1 MGGKPFSRLHQPWV
15 DASSVTPVFSSCAV
29 LSVPLLASQ
38 AQPQPSHQLV
48 LPWPAAP
55 LLEELIGTGLLLLW
69 LQARV
74 EQLLCSRAE
83 SAPAALLELQ
93 QAAMAPAT
101 QTWDSWCEQRRLDPA
116 CLDGLAAQRQQLED
130 LKQGWF
136 AKRAHE
142 LFLEQGSL
150 LDQVRFSVL
159 QTTDPDLAQEWFF
172 KLQDGESEYADLA
185 LTSLGLEQHSGGSV
199 GPVRV
204 RDLQSP
210 LDLLLRRATPGI
222 VQPPLLT
229 PAGRTWVVRLDQR
242 LPAQWNPRLCAEL
255 VEQLYR
261 EWLNATLKGWL
272 DQQPRPGAQLV
283 LERPHG

>member
-1 MGGKPFSRLHQPWV
+1 MG
-15 DASSVTPVFSSCAV
+15 
-29 LSVPLLASQ
+29 
-38 AQPQPSHQLV
+38 QLV
-48 LPWPAAP
+48 FQWPEAA

-74 EQLLCSRAE
+74 EQLLCGAAE
-83 SAPAALLELQ
+83 PADAALTELQ
-93 QAAMAPAT
+93 HQVMAPAS
-101 QTWDSWCEQRRLDPA
+101 QTWESWCEQRALDPT
-116 CLDGLAAQRQQLED
+116 CLDGLASQRQQLEG
-130 LKQGWF
+130 LKQSWF

-172 KLQDGESEYADLA
+172 KLQDCETDYADLA
-185 LTSLGLEQHSGGSV
+185 SNSIGDEQRSGGSV
-199 GPVRV
+199 GPLRI

-210 LDLLLRRATPGI
+210 LDLLLRRATPGV

-242 LPAQWNPRLCAEL
+242 LPARWDARLCDEL
-255 VEQLYR
+255 VEGLYR
-261 EWLNATLKGWL
+261 QWLNSCLQAWL
-272 DQQPRPGAQLV
+272 DQQPLPGACLQLALPKGV
-283 LERPHG
+283 ISGSGVADG